1 MLNKPSSWW
10 FGLSMLAT
18 SASAWADENP
28 APAPGLGGEL
38 GPTVLQLAGAL
49 LFIIV
54 IIYLSVWL
62 MKKYSVGKMAG
73 GGNLI
78 SIVERRHLT
87 QKQVL
92 YIIKVGEKHML
103 IGASDSGLQKL
114 SDVDGIE
121 PKAAKTAASLGVS
134 KFSQALRQAKET
146 LMPRTMVKE
155 KSAEA

>member
-1 MLNKPSSWW
+1 ML
-10 FGLSMLAT
+10 GLVVLLTSTPVWAEENAT
-18 SASAWADENP
+18 P
-28 APAPGLGGEL
+28 ALGGEL
-38 GPTVLQLAGAL
+38 GPTLLQLAGAL

-73 GGNLI
+73 GGGLI

-87 QKQVL
+87 QKQIL
-92 YIIKVGEKHML
+92 YIVKVGDKHML

-114 SDVDGIE
+114 GDIDGLE
-121 PKAAKTAASLGVS
+121 AKPVKTTPLTSASR
-134 KFSQALRQAKET
+134 FSQALKQAKES
-146 LMPRTMVKE
+146 LMPRSIARE